1 MSILNWL
8 KNLFAESEHTFNA
21 SGKYVKKKTEDVVE
35 EVKNT
40 VSEGFEEVKEKAGEK
55 VTRIRKR
62 ARDKFGRFIPDDPD
76 TEKNEAYK
84 D

>member
-1 MSILNWL
+1 MSLFNWL
-8 KNLFAESEHTFNA
+8 KKIFTEPVIKQKAEA
-21 SGKYVKKKTEDVVE
+21 VVE

-40 VSEGFEEVKEKAGEK
+40 VSEGIDEIKDRRE
-55 VTRIRKR
+55 R
-62 ARDKFGRFIPDDPD
+62 ARDDKGRFVADDPT

>member
-1 MSILNWL
+1 MSFFSWL
-8 KNLFAESEHTFNA
+8 KKLFTEPVIKEKAES
-21 SGKYVKKKTEDVVE
+21 VVE

-40 VSEGFEEVKEKAGEK
+40 VSEGIDEIK
-55 VTRIRKR
+55 TRRER
-62 ARDKFGRFIPDDPD
+62 ARDNKGRFVADDPD

>member
-1 MSILNWL
+1 MSIFNWF
-8 KNLFAESEHTFNA
+8 KKLFTEPAIKQKAEA
-21 SGKYVKKKTEDVVE
+21 VVE

-40 VSEGFEEVKEKAGEK
+40 VSEGIDEIKARRE
-55 VTRIRKR
+55 R
-62 ARDKFGRFIPDDPD
+62 ARDDKGRFIADDPT

>member
-1 MSILNWL
+1 MSFFSWL
-8 KNLFAESEHTFNA
+8 KKLFTEPAIKEKAEA
-21 SGKYVKKKTEDVVE
+21 VVE

-40 VSEGFEEVKEKAGEK
+40 VSEGIDEIK
-55 VTRIRKR
+55 TRRER
-62 ARDKFGRFIPDDPD
+62 ARDNKGRFVADDPD

>member
-1 MSILNWL
+1 MSFFSWL
-8 KNLFAESEHTFNA
+8 KKLFTEPVIKE
-21 SGKYVKKKTEDVVE
+21 KTEAVVE

-40 VSEGFEEVKEKAGEK
+40 VSEGIDEIK
-55 VTRIRKR
+55 TRRER
-62 ARDKFGRFIPDDPD
+62 ARDNKGRFVADDPD

>member
-1 MSILNWL
+1 MS
-8 KNLFAESEHTFNA
+8 LFTWF
-21 SGKYVKKKTEDVVE
+21 KKIFTEPAIKQKTEAVVE

-40 VSEGFEEVKEKAGEK
+40 VSEGIDEIKA
-55 VTRIRKR
+55 RRQR
-62 ARDKFGRFIPDDPD
+62 ARDNKGRFIADDPT

>member
-1 MSILNWL
+1 MSFFSWL
-8 KNLFAESEHTFNA
+8 KKLFTEPVIKE
-21 SGKYVKKKTEDVVE
+21 KTEAVVE

-40 VSEGFEEVKEKAGEK
+40 VSEGIDEIK
-55 VTRIRKR
+55 TRRER
-62 ARDKFGRFIPDDPD
+62 ARDNKGRFVADDSD

>member
-1 MSILNWL
+1 MSILKWF
-8 KNLFAESEHTFNA
+8 KNLFAESDHTFTA

-55 VTRIRKR
+55 VTDMRKR
-62 ARDKFGRFIPDDPD
+62 ARDKFGRFIPDDPT

>member
-1 MSILNWL
+1 MSFFSWL
-8 KNLFAESEHTFNA
+8 KKLFTEPVIKE
-21 SGKYVKKKTEDVVE
+21 KTEAIVE

-40 VSEGFEEVKEKAGEK
+40 VSEGIDEIK
-55 VTRIRKR
+55 TRRER
-62 ARDKFGRFIPDDPD
+62 ARDNKGRFVADDPD

>member
-1 MSILNWL
+1 MSFFSWL
-8 KNLFAESEHTFNA
+8 KKLFTEPVIKEKAEA
-21 SGKYVKKKTEDVVE
+21 VVE

-40 VSEGFEEVKEKAGEK
+40 VSEGIDEIKARRE
-55 VTRIRKR
+55 R
-62 ARDKFGRFIPDDPD
+62 ARDDKGRFIADDPN

>member
-1 MSILNWL
+1 MSFFSWL
-8 KNLFAESEHTFNA
+8 KKLFTEPVLKEKAEA
-21 SGKYVKKKTEDVVE
+21 VVE

-40 VSEGFEEVKEKAGEK
+40 VSEGIDEIK
-55 VTRIRKR
+55 TRRER
-62 ARDKFGRFIPDDPD
+62 ARDNKGRFVADDPD

>member
-1 MSILNWL
+1 MSLFNWL
-8 KNLFAESEHTFNA
+8 KKIFTEPAI
-21 SGKYVKKKTEDVVE
+21 KQKTEAVVE

-40 VSEGFEEVKEKAGEK
+40 VSEGIDEIKD
-55 VTRIRKR
+55 RRQR
-62 ARDKFGRFIPDDPD
+62 ARDNKGRFIADDPT

>member
-1 MSILNWL
+1 MSFFSWL
-8 KNLFAESEHTFNA
+8 KKLFTEPVIKEKAEA
-21 SGKYVKKKTEDVVE
+21 VVE

-40 VSEGFEEVKEKAGEK
+40 VSESIDEIK
-55 VTRIRKR
+55 TRRER
-62 ARDKFGRFIPDDPD
+62 ARDNKGRFVADDPD

>member
-1 MSILNWL
+1 MVIKENYMSLFTWL
-8 KNLFAESEHTFNA
+8 KKIFTEPAIKQKAEA
-21 SGKYVKKKTEDVVE
+21 VVE

-40 VSEGFEEVKEKAGEK
+40 VSEGSDEIKD
-55 VTRIRKR
+55 RRQR
-62 ARDKFGRFIPDDPD
+62 ARDNKGRFIADDPT

>member
-1 MSILNWL
+1 MAFFSWL
-8 KNLFAESEHTFNA
+8 KKLFTEPVIKEKAEA
-21 SGKYVKKKTEDVVE
+21 VVE

-40 VSEGFEEVKEKAGEK
+40 VSEGIDEIK
-55 VTRIRKR
+55 TRRER
-62 ARDKFGRFIPDDPD
+62 ARDNKGRFVADDPD

>member
-1 MSILNWL
+1 MSFFSWL
-8 KNLFAESEHTFNA
+8 KKLFTEPVIKEKAEA
-21 SGKYVKKKTEDVVE
+21 VVE

-40 VSEGFEEVKEKAGEK
+40 VSEGIDEIK
-55 VTRIRKR
+55 TRRER
-62 ARDKFGRFIPDDPD
+62 ARDNKGRFIADDPD

>member
-1 MSILNWL
+1 MSIFNWF
-8 KNLFAESEHTFNA
+8 KKLF
-21 SGKYVKKKTEDVVE
+21 TEPAIKQKGEAVVE

-40 VSEGFEEVKEKAGEK
+40 VSEGIDEIKARRE
-55 VTRIRKR
+55 R
-62 ARDKFGRFIPDDPD
+62 ARDDKGRFLADDPT

>member
-1 MSILNWL
+1 MSFFSWL
-8 KNLFAESEHTFNA
+8 KKLFTEPVIKEKAEA
-21 SGKYVKKKTEDVVE
+21 VVE

-40 VSEGFEEVKEKAGEK
+40 VSEGIDEIK
-55 VTRIRKR
+55 TRRER
-62 ARDKFGRFIPDDPD
+62 ARDNKGRFVADDPD

>member
-1 MSILNWL
+1 MSIFNWF
-8 KNLFAESEHTFNA
+8 KKLFTEPAI
-21 SGKYVKKKTEDVVE
+21 KQKTEAVVK

-40 VSEGFEEVKEKAGEK
+40 VSEGVDEIKA
-55 VTRIRKR
+55 RRKR
-62 ARDKFGRFIPDDPD
+62 ARDNKGRFVGDEPT

>member
-1 MSILNWL
+1 MSFFSWL
-8 KNLFAESEHTFNA
+8 KKLFTEPFIKE
-21 SGKYVKKKTEDVVE
+21 KTEAVVE

-40 VSEGFEEVKEKAGEK
+40 VSEGIDEIK
-55 VTRIRKR
+55 TRRER
-62 ARDKFGRFIPDDPD
+62 ARDNKGRFVADDPD

>member
-1 MSILNWL
+1 MSLFNWL
-8 KNLFAESEHTFNA
+8 KKIFTEPAIKQKAEA
-21 SGKYVKKKTEDVVE
+21 VVE

-40 VSEGFEEVKEKAGEK
+40 VSESIDEIK
-55 VTRIRKR
+55 IRRER
-62 ARDKFGRFIPDDPD
+62 ARDDKGRFIADDPT

>member
-1 MSILNWL
+1 MSFFNWL
-8 KNLFAESEHTFNA
+8 KRIFTEPVIKAEA
-21 SGKYVKKKTEDVVE
+21 VVE

-40 VSEGFEEVKEKAGEK
+40 VSEGIDEIKD
-55 VTRIRKR
+55 RRQR
-62 ARDKFGRFIPDDPD
+62 ARDSKGRFIANDPT

>member
-1 MSILNWL
+1 MSLFNWF
-8 KNLFAESEHTFNA
+8 KKIFTEPAIKQKAEA
-21 SGKYVKKKTEDVVE
+21 VVK

-40 VSEGFEEVKEKAGEK
+40 MSEGIDELKD
-55 VTRIRKR
+55 RRQR
-62 ARDKFGRFIPDDPD
+62 ARDNKGRFIADDPT

>member
-1 MSILNWL
+1 MSFFSWL
-8 KNLFAESEHTFNA
+8 KKLFTEPVIKE
-21 SGKYVKKKTEDVVE
+21 KTEAVVE

-40 VSEGFEEVKEKAGEK
+40 VSEGIDEIK
-55 VTRIRKR
+55 TRRER
-62 ARDKFGRFIPDDPD
+62 ARDNKGRFVADDPT